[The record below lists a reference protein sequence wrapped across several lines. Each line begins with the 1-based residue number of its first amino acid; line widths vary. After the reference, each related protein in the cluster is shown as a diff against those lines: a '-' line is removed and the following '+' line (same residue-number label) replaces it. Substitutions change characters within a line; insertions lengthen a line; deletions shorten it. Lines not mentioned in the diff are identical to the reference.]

1 MFSKHRKGIN
11 RRAVYVILCR
21 YDNVRLLAELSP
33 SMLIAVVDSGGKAG
47 IDSEKPQPA
56 TITFFAI
63 ELLDTVARCR
73 SDASAS
79 VHVPSTVGETD
90 TGTLT
95 R

>member
-11 RRAVYVILCR
+11 RRAVHVLLLCR

-33 SMLIAVVDSGGKAG
+33 SKLIAAVDSSGEAS

-56 TITFFAI
+56 TVTFFI
-63 ELLDTVARCR
+63 VELLDTVARCR
-73 SDASAS
+73 SDAT
-79 VHVPSTVGETD
+79 VHVPSTFAETD
-90 TGTLT
+90 TSTPT